1 MRALVKS
8 EDYRLART
16 FIADPAANIRRWS
29 ESLNENVATLAG
41 KPRSPAA
48 VKDAYIRIYADY
60 VNEVLQVLAGVG
72 EEREAQNLKTFA
84 IESIDRLT
92 FVRRCRSRYP
102 KRARSKPAAQLG
114 ARADYG

>member
-84 IESIDRLT
+84 VESIDSPD
-92 FVRRCRSRYP
+92 VRASVQI
-102 KRARSKPAAQLG
+102 ALSKTG
-114 ARADYG
+114 EI